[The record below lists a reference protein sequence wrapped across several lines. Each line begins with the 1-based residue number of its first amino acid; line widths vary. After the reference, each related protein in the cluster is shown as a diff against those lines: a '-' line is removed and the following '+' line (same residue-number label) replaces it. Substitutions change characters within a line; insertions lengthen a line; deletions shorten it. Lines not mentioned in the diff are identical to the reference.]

1 MTLFVTVW
9 FGFCLQVYS
18 VSEKTCDMYIICQE
32 TLLAVYCT
40 TELLVFISPRRTTYV
55 NRDEVVDSDDSG
67 MSDFIIDDDNL
78 NDSAE
83 SMSENNNSE
92 TSNRD
97 HGTSDTNSPR
107 KESIQGSCSEGSDNR
122 KQCSD
127 SSLSSTKNKSISSD
141 EGMKKR
147 VKRRKRKKVIQSSD
161 SDEGTNSAINQ
172 KQEEKSFALVEN
184 NGVSDNE
191 GSDSSENSELK
202 QENAYLRPK
211 SRRLKNITEQRKQKH
226 HERFGRL
233 LKKRQAAK
241 MDPKERLARNQAAGS
256 EKSDTIL
263 PSSESENDP
272 VKEAEAIFLRTSE
285 LEEDDH
291 DRDFIDDDEQSCD
304 DGLNSEAVSEFLKL
318 LDTLTANPKNGGG
331 SSVNRRSRVRGHS
344 HYKRRRQWRRK
355 KAERKVSQWR
365 RIKMEAESE
374 DSEDGNEGTEIG
386 HRYPPVHVAI
396 LENDFGSVKELITE
410 DSDCVCEVGYRKRT
424 ALHLAALEGRVDL
437 VKLLLNH
444 GADNT
449 ALDCYHLPA
458 IAYAAD
464 GQPDCLKLL
473 LDDANIK
480 SICKRMRR
488 NPQGMNLLH
497 FAIGENREV
506 LECENRAK
514 CLELLFSQDKV
525 ACSKLLEERDAGGFS
540 PLVAAIYA
548 GQHKVC
554 E

>member
-1 MTLFVTVW
+1 MF
-9 FGFCLQVYS
+9 
-18 VSEKTCDMYIICQE
+18 
-32 TLLAVYCT
+32 
-40 TELLVFISPRRTTYV
+40 FISPRRTTYV

-67 MSDFIIDDDNL
+67 MSDFINDDDNS

-92 TSNRD
+92 TSNKD
-97 HGTSDTNSPR
+97 QGTSDTNSPR
-107 KESIQGSCSEGSDNR
+107 KESIEGSCSEGSVNR
-122 KQCSD
+122 KQSSD
-127 SSLSSTKNKSISSD
+127 SSLSSRKNKSTSSD

-147 VKRRKRKKVIQSSD
+147 VKRQKRKKVIQSSD

-172 KQEEKSFALVEN
+172 KKEKKSFALVEN

-191 GSDSSENSELK
+191 GSDSSESSELK

-241 MDPKERLARNQAAGS
+241 MDPKERLAHNQAAGS
-256 EKSDTIL
+256 EKSDTIS
-263 PSSESENDP
+263 SSESENDP
-272 VKEAEAIFLRTSE
+272 IKEAQAIFLRTSE

-304 DGLNSEAVSEFLKL
+304 DGLNSEAVSDFLKL
-318 LDTLTANPKNGGG
+318 LDTFTANPKNGGG
-331 SSVNRRSRVRGHS
+331 SCVNRRSRVTGHS
-344 HYKRRRQWRRK
+344 QYKRRRHWWRK

-365 RIKMEAESE
+365 RIKMEAENE
-374 DSEDGNEGTEIG
+374 DSEDDNEGTEIG
-386 HRYPPVHVAI
+386 HRYPPVHVAV
-396 LENDFGSVKELITE
+396 LENDYGSVKELITE

-444 GADNT
+444 GADHT

-464 GQPDCLKLL
+464 GHPDCLKLL
-473 LDDANIK
+473 LDDANIN

-488 NPQGMNLLH
+488 NPQRMNLLH

-506 LECENRAK
+506 LECDNRAK